1 MDNNQT
7 ALGQEVFDR
16 RSGDANASLEGFAEL
31 PAVEA
36 DHPSLLQPTKIET
49 DPGLG
54 IGIGKGGTKPPGTN
68 KHSLRRLLLVGAGL
82 AVLGGGVYLGRDYWL
97 VGRFHVSTDD
107 AYVQAD
113 TITIAPKVPGYLAQ
127 VLVGDN
133 ETVKAGQV
141 LARIDARDYT
151 VALDQARADVAAA
164 DATIASKQAAIDVQQ
179 SNAESAKATIAVD
192 HSNQTFAEQESK
204 RYAYLAQTGFGSVQ
218 NAQQAASRIA
228 ASLAGIQRDE
238 AALASAVTQ
247 VGLQRAELAQA
258 RAALGHSQAVQAQAE
273 LNLGYATIT
282 APADG
287 TVGNRTLRVGQY
299 VQAGTELMAVVP
311 AAAAYVVANFKE
323 TQLTDVRQGQ
333 PVEIVVDMFPGR
345 RYHGQVDSL
354 APASGQT
361 FALLP
366 PDNATGNFTKV
377 VQRIPVRI
385 TLDPHNAGLED
396 LKPGMSVTPAIDIK
410 PGAGLRVSPGT
421 AP

>member
-1 MDNNQT
+1 MDHNLEAAGRT
-7 ALGQEVFDR
+7 AFVPTLSSEAEGNRSLADLPPAFESEPALLKRENYEVRPD
-16 RSGDANASLEGFAEL
+16 
-31 PAVEA
+31 
-36 DHPSLLQPTKIET
+36 LLAET
-49 DPGLG
+49 DGSVKTSQAAAKRGL
-54 IGIGKGGTKPPGTN
+54 K
-68 KHSLRRLLLVGAGL
+68 RLLLVGAGF
-82 AVLGGGVYLGRDYWL
+82 AVLGSGIYFGRDYWL

-113 TITIAPKVPGYLAQ
+113 TVTIAPKVPGYLVQ

-133 ETVKAGQV
+133 EAVRAGQV

-151 VALDQARADVAAA
+151 AALDQARADVAAA
-164 DATIASKQAAIDVQQ
+164 EATIGAKQAAIEVAQ
-179 SNAESAKATIAVD
+179 SNTESAKATITVD
-192 HSNQTFAEQESK
+192 RSNQVFAEQDSK
-204 RYAYLAQTGFGSVQ
+204 RYAYLASTGFGSVQ
-218 NAQQAASRIA
+218 NAQQTASRTA
-228 ASLAGIQRDE
+228 AALAAIQRDE

-258 RAALGHSQAVQAQAE
+258 HAALGHSQAVQDQAA

-282 APADG
+282 SPVDG

-311 AAAAYVVANFKE
+311 GAAAYVVANFKE
-323 TQLTDVRQGQ
+323 TQLTDVRRGQ
-333 PVEIVVDMFPGR
+333 LVAIRVDMFPGR
-345 RYHGQVDSL
+345 TYHGRVDSL

-385 TLDPHNAGLED
+385 TLDPHTAAWQD
-396 LKPGMSVTPAIDIK
+396 LRPGMSVTPTIDTK
-410 PGAGLRVSPGT
+410 PAAETGMARGA

>member
-1 MDNNQT
+1 MDNNQA
-7 ALGQEVFDR
+7 ALKPDIFVS
-16 RSGDANASLEGFAEL
+16 RSGDANVAYETFVEVPIAEANHPSSLEPAGF
-31 PAVEA
+31 EA
-36 DHPSLLQPTKIET
+36 H
-49 DPGLG
+49 PGLQ
-54 IGIGKGGTKPPGTN
+54 IGVGKTATKPSRAS
-68 KHSLRRLLLVGAGL
+68 KHSLRRLLLIGADL
-82 AVLGGGVYLGRDYWL
+82 ATLGGGLHFGRDYWL

-113 TITIAPKVPGYLAQ
+113 NITIAPKVPGYLGQ

-133 ETVKAGQV
+133 EIVKAGQV

-164 DATIASKQAAIDVQQ
+164 EAVIASKQAAIDVQQ
-179 SNAESAKATIAVD
+179 SNTEAARATVVVD
-192 HSNQTFAEQESK
+192 RSNQIFAEQETR
-204 RYAYLAQTGFGSVQ
+204 RYAYLAKTGFGSVQ

-238 AALASAVTQ
+238 AALASAVAQ

-258 RAALGHSQAVQAQAE
+258 RAALGHSQAVQAQAA
-273 LNLGYATIT
+273 LNLGYATVT
-282 APADG
+282 SPVDG

-299 VQAGTELMAVVP
+299 VQAGTELMSVVP
-311 AAAAYVVANFKE
+311 VAAYVVANFKE
-323 TQLTDVRQGQ
+323 TQLTDVHRGQ
-333 PVEIVVDMFPGR
+333 PVNITVDMFPDRTYRG
-345 RYHGQVDSL
+345 YVDSL

-385 TLDPHNAGLED
+385 TLDPHDAGLED
-396 LKPGMSVTPAIDIK
+396 LRPGMSVTPAIDTK
-410 PGAGLRVSPGT
+410 PGAGTPIVKGP

>member
-7 ALGQEVFDR
+7 ALRQDVFDS
-16 RSGDANASLEGFAEL
+16 RSGDANVSHETFVEL
-31 PAVEA
+31 PAA
-36 DHPSLLQPTKIET
+36 GANHPSLLQPTIFET
-49 DPGLG
+49 HPGLR
-54 IGIGKGGTKPPGTN
+54 IGLGEAETKPSGTN

-82 AVLGGGVYLGRDYWL
+82 VILAGASYFSRDYWL
-97 VGRFHVSTDD
+97 IGRFHVSTDD

-113 TITIAPKVPGYLAQ
+113 TITIAPKVPGYLGQ

-133 ETVKAGQV
+133 EAVKAGQV

-164 DATIASKQAAIDVQQ
+164 DATITSKQAAIEAQQ
-179 SNAESAKATIAVD
+179 SNTESAKATIAVD
-192 HSNQTFAEQESK
+192 RSNQIFAEQESQ
-204 RYAYLAQTGFGSVQ
+204 RYAYLARTGFGSVQ

-238 AALASAVTQ
+238 AALASTVTQ

-258 RAALGHSQAVQAQAE
+258 RAALAHSQAVQSQAE
-273 LNLGYATIT
+273 LNLGYAAIT
-282 APADG
+282 SPADG

-299 VQAGTELMAVVP
+299 VQAGTELMSVVP
-311 AAAAYVVANFKE
+311 AAAVYVVANFKE
-323 TQLTDVRQGQ
+323 TQLTDVRRGQ
-333 PVEIVVDMFPGR
+333 PVKIQVDMFPDR
-345 RYHGQVDSL
+345 TYHGYVDSL

-385 TLDPHNAGLED
+385 TLDPHDAGLED
-396 LKPGMSVTPAIDIK
+396 LRPGMSVTPVIDTK
-410 PGAGLRVSPGT
+410 PGAGLRT
-421 AP
+421 AKGVTP